1 MRERWEYLLQD
12 NLTYTVFTSY
22 YNMSSRYEGKKS
34 FVWKVFFLFFV
45 AIQIKAF
52 KFCRITHQKSL
63 RNMDLN
69 TRNTGFQRTL
79 YMYICTVVQ
88 IKQRESTSP
97 PVVLNW
103 ALATS
108 HKHPWQNFVC
118 TRGNNIYPTTKGL
131 KSTCVTDRFIH

>member
-1 MRERWEYLLQD
+1 MREGWEYLLQD

-131 KSTCVTDRFIH
+131 KSTCVTDHFIH